1 MMLAAVPGWMPR
13 ARAQSGGAAK
23 LCAQIP
29 PIAEELSKVSGMNM
43 RHPVPCDFITKD
55 KIKEF
60 LNKRIKD
67 VAKPEDLRA
76 EELTLNKF
84 GLVPQ
89 DFDLANFTDAPP
101 TE

>member
-1 MMLAAVPGWMPR
+1 MLVGAVHGMAPGAW
-13 ARAQSGGAAK
+13 AQSGAAAK

-29 PIAEELSKVSGMNM
+29 PLAEELTKVSGMNM

-76 EELTLNKF
+76 EELTLKKF
-84 GLVPQ
+84 TRAELEEILG
-89 DFDLANFTDAPP
+89 
-101 TE
+101 